1 MLLCCATALF
11 LTAMKWNKI
20 IVKAHVMFITKPQS
34 YKSFFII
41 YMIFLLIII
50 EDNIFNNEIFIKE
63 YQLTKEDEW
72 IILCPRGLIYS
83 SQIVFKLFQA
93 II

>member
-1 MLLCCATALF
+1 
-11 LTAMKWNKI
+11 
-20 IVKAHVMFITKPQS
+20 MFITKPQS

-63 YQLTKEDEW
+63 YQLTKEDE
-72 IILCPRGLIYS
+72 
-83 SQIVFKLFQA
+83 
-93 II
+93 